1 MFQLIGKTNI
11 DFIGKRKLFFILSL
25 VLTALGILAFT
36 MAWLGKANMG
46 IDFAGGVM
54 MTGHFEQPVQ
64 IDDLRSAISTTI
76 PDVQI
81 TDLKDFKFD
90 NAFIIKTKNPSTEAE
105 ARQRVDQLEAAIAAR
120 FSGNKFTVV
129 EEHVIGPAVGESL
142 RKDAR
147 WAILISLLGVLGYIA
162 ARFDFRSG
170 IAATISNFHSVL
182 AVMGLFYVM
191 NLEFDLLFVTALL
204 TLAGY
209 SLSDTVVVYDRIRE
223 NLRKFRAKSEF
234 AYAINLAIN
243 ETLSRTLNT
252 LVTFMIVVVTL
263 FIFGGEVLR
272 NFSLAMIV
280 GVLLGSYSSIFVA
293 APIIVEWEARSP
305 KRFK

>member
-1 MFQLIGKTNI
+1 MFQLIGPTKI
-11 DFIGKRKLFFILSL
+11 DFIGKRRMFFILSL
-25 VLTALGILAFT
+25 VLTVLGIVAFV
-36 MAWLGKANMG
+36 MASLGKANMG

-54 MTGHFEQPVQ
+54 VTGHFDQPVQ
-64 IDDLRSAISTTI
+64 IDALRSAISAQI
-76 PDVQI
+76 PDIQI
-81 TDLKDFKFD
+81 TDLKDFSHP
-90 NAFIIKTKNPSTEAE
+90 NAFILKTKNPESEEA
-105 ARQRVDQLEAAIAAR
+105 ARTLVDNLEATIKSTFA
-120 FSGNKFTVV
+120 GNPFTVV
-129 EEHVIGPAVGESL
+129 EEHVIGPSVGESL

-147 WAILISLLGVLGYIA
+147 WAILISLIGVLGYIA
-162 ARFDFRSG
+162 ARFDFRAG

-182 AVMGLFYVM
+182 AVMGIFYVL

-223 NLRKFRAKSEF
+223 NLRKYRAKSEF
-234 AYAINLAIN
+234 AHAINLSIN

-252 LVTFMIVVVTL
+252 LMTFMIVVVTL

-272 NFSLAMIV
+272 NFSLAMIL
-280 GVLLGSYSSIFVA
+280 GVILGSYSSIFVA